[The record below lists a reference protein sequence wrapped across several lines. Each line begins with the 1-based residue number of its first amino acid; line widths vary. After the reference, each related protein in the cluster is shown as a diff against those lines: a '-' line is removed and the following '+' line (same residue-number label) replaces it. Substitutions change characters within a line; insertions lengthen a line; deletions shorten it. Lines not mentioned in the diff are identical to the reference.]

1 MKETQRGLL
10 YGIVAYVIWGI
21 APIFWHKIQAV
32 PAGEILLHRA
42 VWSAALMAGI
52 LTLQRDWNWL
62 SNAWAT
68 PRIRYTFFLTA
79 ALLTV
84 NWLTYIWAVNNGHTV
99 ESSLG
104 YFINPLVNVLL
115 GMVFLKERLRRWQWL
130 AVAFAIAG
138 VAYLAWALGSLPW
151 IALVLAF
158 SFGFYGL
165 LRKTAALNAPHGLT
179 FETGLMSLPA
189 LIGLIWLAIQGQGHF
204 GKADLF
210 TNGMLILSGAVTA
223 IPLLIFAI
231 AARRIPLTAIGLL
244 QYLAPTM
251 QFAIGVWIFGEPFD
265 QQRLIGFILIW
276 VALVIYAIE
285 GLLHSRTK
293 LA

>member
-1 MKETQRGLL
+1 MKENQRGLL
-10 YGIVAYVIWGI
+10 FGILAYVIWGV
-21 APIFWHKIQAV
+21 APIFWHKIQTV
-32 PAGEILLHRA
+32 PAQEILLHRA
-42 VWSAALMAGI
+42 VWSAVLMAGI
-52 LTLQRDWNWL
+52 LTIQRDWSWL

-68 PRIRYTFFLTA
+68 PRIRYTFLLTA
-79 ALLTV
+79 TLLTI

-115 GMVFLKERLRRWQWL
+115 GMVFLKERLRNWQWL

-138 VAYLAWALGSLPW
+138 VVYLAWALGSLPW

-179 FETGLMSLPA
+179 FETSLMSLPA
-189 LIGLIWLAIQGQGHF
+189 LIGLIWLASQGQGHF

-210 TNGMLILSGAVTA
+210 TTIMLILSGAVTA
-223 IPLLIFAI
+223 VPLLIFAV

-251 QFAIGVWIFGEPFD
+251 QFAIGVWVFGEPFD

-276 VALVIYAIE
+276 IALVIYAVE
-285 GLLHSRTK
+285 GLVHSRSQS
-293 LA
+293 